1 MLCSVPSTTLGLI
14 TKIRRW
20 WSKWVQ
26 NCAGHVTLC
35 LLHHFPLIRLLRKGE
50 HQRVTMFSFLL
61 SFFFSFSL
69 NCIRHISSWVW
80 GISFCMS
87 KWRSKPKYVCVAI
100 ISSWF
105 SSNVNIRMILENHK
119 KEKRFK
125 HFDLG
130 GKSIHV
136 VLQWAL
142 SVLYS

>member
-1 MLCSVPSTTLGLI
+1 M
-14 TKIRRW
+14 
-20 WSKWVQ
+20 
-26 NCAGHVTLC
+26 
-35 LLHHFPLIRLLRKGE
+35 
-50 HQRVTMFSFLL
+50 
-61 SFFFSFSL
+61 
-69 NCIRHISSWVW
+69 
-80 GISFCMS
+80 
-87 KWRSKPKYVCVAI
+87 CVAI
-100 ISSWF
+100 ISLWF